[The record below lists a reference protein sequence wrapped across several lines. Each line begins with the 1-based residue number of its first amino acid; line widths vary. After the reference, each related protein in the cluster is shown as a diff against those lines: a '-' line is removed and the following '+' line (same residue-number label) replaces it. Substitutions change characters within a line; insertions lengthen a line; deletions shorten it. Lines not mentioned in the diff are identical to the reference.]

1 MTDVIGHARR
11 ITPVLATKK
20 SYDAIL
26 VSAGLLAVA
35 LVIIIIIGANAFAG
49 GPGPIDP
56 DLVIAYS

>member
-26 VSAGLLAVA
+26 VSAGLLAGA
-35 LVIIIIIGANAFAG
+35 LVIIIGANAFAG
-49 GPGPIDP
+49 GPGPINP
-56 DLVIAYS
+56 DLVIAYP